1 MKAKDFLRQI
11 KKLDK
16 LIENKL
22 VEIQQ
27 WKDIATNSTT
37 NMSGEGGS
45 STPNPHKTADAIC
58 KYMDLEIEMQ
68 KDVDALIKAKK
79 EIIEVIEQLNATH
92 YDVLHK
98 IYVQNFTLQDVA
110 SLYQRDYGWAT
121 TVQGRALKNV
131 QRILDK
137 REETNK

>member
-1 MKAKDFLRQI
+1 M
-11 KKLDK
+11 
-16 LIENKL
+16 
-22 VEIQQ
+22 EIQQ

-37 NMSGEGGS
+37 NMSFESGS

-58 KYMDLEIEMQ
+58 KYMDLEYELHQ
-68 KDVDALIKAKK
+68 EVDELIKAKK
-79 EIIEVIEQLNATH
+79 DIIGVIEQLSATQ

-121 TVQGRALKNV
+121 TTQGRALQNV

-137 REETNK
+137 REDTK